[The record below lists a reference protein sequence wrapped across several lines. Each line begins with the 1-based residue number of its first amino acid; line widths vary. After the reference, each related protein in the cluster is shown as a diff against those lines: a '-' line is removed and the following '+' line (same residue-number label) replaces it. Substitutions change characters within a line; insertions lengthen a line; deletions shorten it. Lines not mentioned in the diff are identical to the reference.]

1 MHPLIAI
8 AFFVAAPCR
17 GHEVPNQRMD
27 AESVRRV
34 DSAWSAAY
42 VRADTAFLRCL
53 LAPDYRG
60 FSPTGVLS
68 DASAEI
74 AKSARSGRP
83 DNPLDAFPK
92 AEVQV
97 HGATGVV
104 GGLTP
109 YKRWTDVYVFEKGAW
124 HAILS
129 VDQPLPTGK

>member
-1 MHPLIAI
+1 MLTLIAI
-8 AFFVAAPCR
+8 ALVSTASCQ
-17 GHEVPNQRMD
+17 GHELPNQRRD

-60 FSPTGVLS
+60 FNSKGVLS
-68 DASAEI
+68 DAGEEV
-74 AKSARSGRP
+74 AKSLHHGRP
-83 DNPLDAFPK
+83 DSPLDAFPK

-104 GGLTP
+104 GGLVP
-109 YKRWTDVYVFEKGAW
+109 GKRWTDVYVFENGAW

-129 VDQPLPTGK
+129 VDQPLPSGQ

>member
-1 MHPLIAI
+1 MVI
-8 AFFVAAPCR
+8 AFLLLAAAPCQR
-17 GHEVPNQRMD
+17 HQVPNQRKD

-42 VRADTAFLRCL
+42 VRADTTFLRCL

-60 FSPTGVLS
+60 FNTKGVLA
-68 DASAEI
+68 DANEEI
-74 AKSARSGRP
+74 GRAQRHGNP
-83 DNPLDAFPK
+83 NAPLDAFPK

-104 GGLTP
+104 GGLVP
-109 YKRWTDVYVFEKGAW
+109 GKRWTDVYVFENGAW

-129 VDQPLPTGK
+129 VDQPLPASQ

>member
-1 MHPLIAI
+1 MVI
-8 AFFVAAPCR
+8 AFLLLAAAPCQS
-17 GHEVPNQRMD
+17 HQVPNQRMD

-42 VRADTAFLRCL
+42 VRADTTFLRCL

-60 FSPTGVLS
+60 FNKKGVLA
-68 DASAEI
+68 DANEEI
-74 AKSARSGRP
+74 ARARRNGNP
-83 DNPLDAFPK
+83 NTPLDAFPK

-104 GGLTP
+104 GGLVP
-109 YKRWTDVYVFEKGAW
+109 GKRWTDVYVFEHGAW

-129 VDQPLPTGK
+129 VDQPLPATQ